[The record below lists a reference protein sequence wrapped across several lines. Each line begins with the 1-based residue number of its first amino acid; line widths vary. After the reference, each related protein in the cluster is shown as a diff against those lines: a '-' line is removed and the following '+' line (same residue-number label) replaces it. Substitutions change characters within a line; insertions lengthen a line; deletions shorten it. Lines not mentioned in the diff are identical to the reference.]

1 MTQHEERLSMLIEPF
16 GDFQREKEG
25 LCLRCGSSF
34 FYRSNK
40 KFCTANCRKR
50 YSEHKANSKCSNKKR
65 TENERLF
72 ERAAR
77 LGEEYYKVPPQERL
91 GFIKDIIDLA
101 RSGQDQHLRLVL
113 SNLVLLQANRESPR
127 NYFIGNRYHNSNIAK
142 IANQYC
148 RHFWNAGIKA
158 VAYGTAPEPDTG
170 EC

>member
-1 MTQHEERLSMLIEPF
+1 MLIEPF
-16 GDFQREKEG
+16 GDFQREREG

-50 YSEHKANSKCSNKKR
+50 YSEHKANSKCSIKKR

-72 ERAAR
+72 ERASR

-91 GFIKDIIDLA
+91 GFLKDIIDLA

-113 SNLVLLQANRESPR
+113 SNLVLLQANRVRPLVLLIYRRTLFSF
-127 NYFIGNRYHNSNIAK
+127 NISNISSD
-142 IANQYC
+142 
-148 RHFWNAGIKA
+148 
-158 VAYGTAPEPDTG
+158 VL
-170 EC
+170 